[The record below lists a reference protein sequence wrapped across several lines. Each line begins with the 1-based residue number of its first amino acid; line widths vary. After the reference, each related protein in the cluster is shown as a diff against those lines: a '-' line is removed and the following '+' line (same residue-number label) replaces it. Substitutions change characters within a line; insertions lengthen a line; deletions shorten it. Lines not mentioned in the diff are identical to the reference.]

1 MTPGLQNMNVVA
13 ILRSNEAG
21 EALSRTCTDMNGT
34 RVEVHVGKLKDVRPG
49 IAIFA
54 RSPDVLLLDV
64 DLRDAEEVG
73 HLEKIVRTMFPGT
86 PVVATAADVTLQDVR
101 QFMRL
106 GVVDVVPQPIS
117 RDDLKSALDHA
128 AQRLSQ
134 ASAAGPSEKRG
145 KVITFLKAGGGVGA
159 TTLAVQAALSLAGRG
174 KKDDPGVCLLDL
186 DIQFGT
192 AALYLDI
199 DNRLSIADLFE
210 APERV
215 DSELFGS
222 VMLRHESGLA
232 VLAAPRDV
240 MPMTA
245 MTTELLTTVFKQ
257 ATAEY
262 GTVLVDLPEIWAPWT
277 HQALHDSDQ
286 ILLVTQ
292 LTVAGIRQARRQIAT
307 MRDHGLEDAP
317 VKIVLNRFE
326 KGWGKSVH
334 VKEAEEALGHPIDY
348 FVANDYKTVSEALNQ
363 GVSLSRIKKRTKV
376 EASIQKMIDDSIKS
390 AAGGEERVEPRLL

>member
-1 MTPGLQNMNVVA
+1 MTPGLHNMNVVA

-21 EALSRTCTDMNGT
+21 EALSQTCTDMNGT
-34 RVEVHVGKLKDVRPG
+34 KIDVHVGKLKDVRPG

-54 RSPDVLLLDV
+54 HNPDVLLLDV
-64 DLRDAEEVG
+64 DPRDAEEVG
-73 HLEKIVRTMFPGT
+73 HLHKIVRTMFPGT

-101 QFMRL
+101 QLMRL
-106 GVVDVVPQPIS
+106 GVVDFVPQPIS
-117 RDDLKSALDHA
+117 RSDLMSALDHA
-128 AQRLSQ
+128 AQLMAQ
-134 ASAAGPSEKRG
+134 LKAGEPSEKRG
-145 KVITFLKAGGGVGA
+145 KVVSFLKAGGGVGA
-159 TTLAVQAALSLAGRG
+159 TTLAVQSALNLAGRV

-192 AALYLDI
+192 AALYLDL

-215 DSELFGS
+215 DSELFES
-222 VMLRHESGLA
+222 VMMKHESGLD

-240 MPMTA
+240 MPITSMTS
-245 MTTELLTTVFKQ
+245 ELLTKCFKQ
-257 ATAEY
+257 ATAKY
-262 GTVLVDLPEIWAPWT
+262 GTVIVDMPEVWAPWT
-277 HQALHDSDQ
+277 YQALRGSDQ

-292 LTVAGIRQARRQIAT
+292 LSVAGIRQARRQIDT
-307 MRDHGLEDAP
+307 MRNHGLEDAP
-317 VKIVLNRFE
+317 VKVVLNRFE
-326 KGWGKSVH
+326 KGWGKSVD
-334 VKEAEEALGHPIDY
+334 VKEAENALNHPIDY

-363 GVSLSRIKKRTKV
+363 GVPLSRIKKRTKV